1 VRARGTDMAE
11 TRRRRSRD
19 QILTDLADHITELA
33 DPIHHTEQYQVRH
46 KTWYQHRTHQTDQ
59 PSLLDQLRDATT
71 DKPHTENEQ
80 ADRVF
85 PRNSPHTDLD
95 ATNRLDAINR
105 AVAQWRLEFDLKPR
119 GKQTAQDL
127 LWHTQEITRLF
138 PNPLPR
144 PIHRLRV
151 LAAGYAVHI
160 AAMVEPDLRAFVGHA
175 PTLDTTT
182 LLRLETDTARWRTW
196 CRIVAGWER
205 PAFQPSSPCPHCGNI
220 PDVHAGLRV
229 RAEAAAAVCLSCDS
243 TWAPDGV
250 PIEILGQ
257 HIRQVREAVDAA
269 RRAALA
275 EQGPYRA
282 DQNRGGRS

>member
-1 VRARGTDMAE
+1 MSE
-11 TRRRRSRD
+11 PRRRRSRD
-19 QILTDLADHITELA
+19 QILTDLADHIADLA
-33 DPIHHTEQYQVRH
+33 DPIQHSEPYRVRI
-46 KTWYQHRTHQTDQ
+46 KTWYQQRTHTTDQ
-59 PSLLDQLRDATT
+59 PSLLDQLRDCCT

-95 ATNRLDAINR
+95 ASNRLDAINR
-105 AVAQWRLEFDLKPR
+105 GVAQWRDEFDLKPR

-138 PNPLPR
+138 GNPLPR
-144 PIHRLRV
+144 PIHRLRQ
-151 LAAGYAVHI
+151 LAAVYAVHV
-160 AAMVEPDLRAFVGHA
+160 ASMVEPDLRAFVGVA
-175 PTLDTTT
+175 ATAATATLV
-182 LLRLETDTARWRTW
+182 RLEPDVARWRVW

-205 PAFQPSSPCPHCGNI
+205 PAWQPSAPCPHCSAV
-220 PDVHAGLRV
+220 PDLHAGLRV
-229 RAEAAAAVCLSCDS
+229 RAEIGSAVCLSCDS

-250 PIEILGQ
+250 PIEILGE